1 MDIIEALEDEEEE
14 ETEDGTVDYEEDI
27 SAKDAPANEEED
39 EDDGGSSGEDVDN
52 WVGGKGDK
60 GGDGGGKAVDYAEDA
75 VMLQMEDDEIE
86 AEAAD
91 DEEDSSGPSGDG
103 STDDEIAAE
112 YQMMSNGVDNEFLGF
127 ERIVALRIRGNP
139 RPSPRQLRCSK
150 YD

>member
-1 MDIIEALEDEEEE
+1 MQLAAHLCNEIFSFRTIIIL
-14 ETEDGTVDYEEDI
+14 
-27 SAKDAPANEEED
+27 
-39 EDDGGSSGEDVDN
+39 SGEDVDN

-91 DEEDSSGPSGDG
+91 DEEDSSGPSGYDKIIFFAFKYSSDG

-127 ERIVALRIRGNP
+127 EVPN
-139 RPSPRQLRCSK
+139 
-150 YD
+150 

>member
-1 MDIIEALEDEEEE
+1 LTLLNLSNALTRIFFAILIRSQLAAHLCNEIFIFRILIIF
-14 ETEDGTVDYEEDI
+14 
-27 SAKDAPANEEED
+27 
-39 EDDGGSSGEDVDN
+39 SGEDVDN

-91 DEEDSSGPSGDG
+91 DEEDSSGPSGYDQIIIFAFKYFSDG

-127 ERIVALRIRGNP
+127 EVPN
-139 RPSPRQLRCSK
+139 
-150 YD
+150 